1 MNSETPVRN
10 VLKAR
15 LAAGEPTVVL
25 RLKTARTVDVV
36 GLARA
41 AGYHALYVDLQHSTI
56 SLDDTAQICTAA
68 VYAGVTP
75 LVRVPVVDAAMVGR
89 LLDGGAMGIIVPD
102 VQSADLAREAV
113 RLCRMPPLG
122 ERSTGGPIALTGFT
136 PMPGAR
142 MAEIVNAETMVI
154 TQLESARAIDEAEA
168 IAAVDGVDALFIG
181 SNDLTLS
188 LGIPGQYTHDRTRAC
203 YARAIAAAKGQGKHL
218 LIGGIASAE
227 TARIF
232 VEMGAAPCFFPGA
245 DSALFFAGAKQAAAA
260 FAALAA
266 PSQG

>member
-1 MNSETPVRN
+1 MSSKTPVSN

-15 LAAGEPTVVL
+15 LARGETTLVL
-25 RLKTARTVDVV
+25 RIKTARTVDIV

-75 LVRVPVVDAAMVGR
+75 LVRVPVVDPATVGR

-102 VQSADLAREAV
+102 VTSAGLAREAV

-122 ERSTGGPIALTGFT
+122 ERSTGGPIALTGFV

-142 MAEIVNAETMVI
+142 MAEIVNAETSVI
-154 TQLESARAIDEAEA
+154 AQLESAAAIDEAEA

-188 LGIPGQYTHDRTRAC
+188 LGIPGQYTHERTKDC
-203 YARAIAAAKGQGKHL
+203 FARAIAAAKKHGKHL

-227 TARIF
+227 IAK
-232 VEMGAAPCFFPGA
+232 VYVDMGAAPCFFPGA
-245 DSALFFAGAKQAAAA
+245 DSALFYAGAKQAAAA
-260 FAALAA
+260 FEALAPA
-266 PSQG
+266 PRA

>member
-1 MNSETPVRN
+1 MNNETPVRN

-15 LAAGEPTVVL
+15 LAAGQTTLVL
-25 RLKTARTVDVV
+25 RVKMGRTVDVV
-36 GLARA
+36 GIARA

-68 VYAGVTP
+68 VYAGVSA
-75 LVRVPVVDAAMVGR
+75 LVRVPVIDAAIIGR

-102 VQSADLAREAV
+102 VKNAAMAQDAV

-122 ERSTGGPIALTGFT
+122 ERSIGGPIALTGFV

-142 MAEIVNAETMVI
+142 VAEIVNAETMVLA
-154 TQLESARAIDEAEA
+154 QLESAEAIGEAEA
-168 IAAVDGVDALFIG
+168 IAGVDGVDALFIG

-188 LGIPGQYTHDRTRAC
+188 LGIPGQYTHAKTKDC
-203 YARAIAAAKGQGKHL
+203 FARAIAAAKRHGKHL
-218 LIGGIASAE
+218 LIGGIPNADVAKVY
-227 TARIF
+227 

-245 DSALFFAGAKQAAAA
+245 DSALFYNGAKQAAVA
-260 FAALAA
+260 FEALATT
-266 PSQG
+266 PRN